1 MNQFE
6 GLFDDEEWLNQN
18 MDLGLMEVDT
28 EDSTDSEAQVGSNG
42 KKRNSYT
49 IDYKLEAIDYA
60 KKQSSINSASKH
72 FNVDRKCIRKWM
84 AQEEQLRKKRIST
97 VRGGEKK
104 ELDGAGRPLLDP
116 IFDKRL
122 AAWVRETRAT
132 GTKDTLSQIVREAQ
146 RLQRPAFGPQSN
158 TELKMSHGWLMSF
171 IHRHKFSARK
181 ETRRCQ
187 KPPAEY
193 AAKIADFVVYI
204 SKLREQ
210 NNYLQIYACDETAVW
225 LDPTS
230 GKCVDYKGAKDVTVV
245 STGHEKAR
253 VTVMLTARADGTKSR
268 PYVLLCHSNLL
279 QRLDAGGKQGTHI
292 SRKSA
297 CSINGSLSGV
307 EDDFIHCMKPEG
319 SVSSAR
325 DLLRKARGSEVQLL
339 IQEELDE
346 EEDYNNGYES
356 NAEIE

>member
-1 MNQFE
+1 MF
-6 GLFDDEEWLNQN
+6 
-18 MDLGLMEVDT
+18 
-28 EDSTDSEAQVGSNG
+28 
-42 KKRNSYT
+42 
-49 IDYKLEAIDYA
+49 
-60 KKQSSINSASKH
+60 
-72 FNVDRKCIRKWM
+72 
-84 AQEEQLRKKRIST
+84 
-97 VRGGEKK
+97 
-104 ELDGAGRPLLDP
+104 
-116 IFDKRL
+116 
-122 AAWVRETRAT
+122 
-132 GTKDTLSQIVREAQ
+132 LS
-146 RLQRPAFGPQSN
+146 
-158 TELKMSHGWLMSF
+158 
-171 IHRHKFSARK
+171 RHKFSARK

-193 AAKIADFVVYI
+193 ASKIADFVVYL

-268 PYVLLCHSNLL
+268 PYVLLPRKRPVPKIEKDFGSRLHLAWAGRSWMNDEWTADFLRKTIGPIMFGGRLL
-279 QRLDAGGKQGTHI
+279 VWD
-292 SRKSA
+292 
-297 CSINGSLSGV
+297 SIPIDSIMIRSGV
-307 EDDFIHCMKPEG
+307 TFRKAPKASFDSFVLIRQSSGVRFRRNSSEKDDLIHCMKPEG
-319 SVSSAR
+319 SVPSAR
-325 DLLRKARGSEVQLL
+325 DLLRKARESEVQLL